1 MNAADVDTSL
11 TEKEVEA
18 MVDKT
23 AMELMV
29 HQALAKL
36 QAIGQDAVEAHQKAA
51 GAVKAHVEQLKAA
64 LAQSQ
69 QEGSLKDLSDMV
81 LNSQKVATDCV
92 AAAKAAQVF
101 EIMFVDPCIVF
112 LWIYRFLKK
121 STHCKKLVCLSSIVV
136 VLSMVQVKIIL
147 YSG

>member
-1 MNAADVDTSL
+1 MDTSL

-92 AAAKAAQVF
+92 AAAKAAQVC
-101 EIMFVDPCIVF
+101 EIMFVDPCSVF
-112 LWIYRFLKK
+112 LWNYRFLKK
-121 STHCKKLVCLSSIVV
+121 SHTHCKRLVCLSSIVV
-136 VLSMVQVKIIL
+136 VLSMVLVKIIL

>member
-1 MNAADVDTSL
+1 MDTSL

-92 AAAKAAQVF
+92 AAAKAAQVR
-101 EIMFVDPCIVF
+101 EIMFVDPCSVF
-112 LWIYRFLKK
+112 LWNYRFLKK
-121 STHCKKLVCLSSIVV
+121 STHCKRLVCLSSIVV

>member
-1 MNAADVDTSL
+1 MDTSL
-11 TEKEVEA
+11 TEKEVAA

-92 AAAKAAQVF
+92 AAAKAAQVC
-101 EIMFVDPCIVF
+101 EIMFVDPCSVF
-112 LWIYRFLKK
+112 LWNYRFLKK
-121 STHCKKLVCLSSIVV
+121 NHTHCKRLVCLSSIVV

>member
-1 MNAADVDTSL
+1 MDTSL

-92 AAAKAAQVF
+92 AAAKAAQVC
-101 EIMFVDPCIVF
+101 EIMFVDPCSVF
-112 LWIYRFLKK
+112 HWNYRFLKK
-121 STHCKKLVCLSSIVV
+121 NLTIAR
-136 VLSMVQVKIIL
+136 
-147 YSG
+147 G

>member
-1 MNAADVDTSL
+1 MDTSL

-101 EIMFVDPCIVF
+101 EIMFVDPCSVF

-121 STHCKKLVCLSSIVV
+121 STHCKRLVCLSSIVV
-136 VLSMVQVKIIL
+136 VLSMVQVKRIL

>member
-1 MNAADVDTSL
+1 
-11 TEKEVEA
+11 

-51 GAVKAHVEQLKAA
+51 GAVKAHAEQLKAA

-92 AAAKAAQVF
+92 AAAKAAQVC
-101 EIMFVDPCIVF
+101 EMMFVDPCSVF
-112 LWIYRFLKK
+112 HWNYRFLKK
-121 STHCKKLVCLSSIVV
+121 SNHCKRLVC
-136 VLSMVQVKIIL
+136 
-147 YSG
+147 

>member
-1 MNAADVDTSL
+1 MDTSL

-92 AAAKAAQVF
+92 AAAKAAQVC
-101 EIMFVDPCIVF
+101 EIMFVDPCSVF
-112 LWIYRFLKK
+112 LWNYRFLKK
-121 STHCKKLVCLSSIVV
+121 NHTHCKRLVCLSSIVV

>member
-1 MNAADVDTSL
+1 MDTSL

-36 QAIGQDAVEAHQKAA
+36 QAIGQDAVEAHKKAA
-51 GAVKAHVEQLKAA
+51 GALKAHVEQLKTA

-92 AAAKAAQVF
+92 AAAKAAQVC
-101 EIMFVDPCIVF
+101 EMMFVDPCSVF
-112 LWIYRFLKK
+112 LWNYRFLKK
-121 STHCKKLVCLSSIVV
+121 STHCKRLVCLSSIVV
-136 VLSMVQVKIIL
+136 VLSMVQVIIIL

>member
-1 MNAADVDTSL
+1 MDTSL

-51 GAVKAHVEQLKAA
+51 GTVKAHAEQLKAA

-92 AAAKAAQVF
+92 AAAKAAQVC
-101 EIMFVDPCIVF
+101 ETMFVDPCSVF
-112 LWIYRFLKK
+112 HWNYRFLKR
-121 STHCKKLVCLSSIVV
+121 SNHCKRF
-136 VLSMVQVKIIL
+136 
-147 YSG
+147 

>member
-1 MNAADVDTSL
+1 MDTSL
-11 TEKEVEA
+11 TEKEVET

-92 AAAKAAQVF
+92 AAAKAAQVC
-101 EIMFVDPCIVF
+101 ETMFVDHCGVF
-112 LWIYRFLKK
+112 LWNYRFLKK
-121 STHCKKLVCLSSIVV
+121 SNHCKRLVYLSSIVV

>member
-1 MNAADVDTSL
+1 MDTSL

-92 AAAKAAQVF
+92 AAAKAAQVC
-101 EIMFVDPCIVF
+101 EMMFVDPCSVF
-112 LWIYRFLKK
+112 LWNYRFLKK
-121 STHCKKLVCLSSIVV
+121 STHCQRLVCLSSIVV
-136 VLSMVQVKIIL
+136 VLSMVQVIIIL